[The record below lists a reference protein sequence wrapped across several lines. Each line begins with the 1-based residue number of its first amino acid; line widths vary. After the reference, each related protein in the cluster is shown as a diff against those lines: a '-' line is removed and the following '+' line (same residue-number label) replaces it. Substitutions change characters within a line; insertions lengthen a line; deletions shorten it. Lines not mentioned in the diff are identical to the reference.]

1 MSSATTPD
9 AEIDVA
15 DRVGCAKCRWSL
27 GGCGS
32 CRTQP
37 PSDRAR
43 CPPLH
48 ARPGYVAWA
57 KRNGIV
63 VNARAK
69 AATRART
76 EKMTEGARKKA
87 KTRETAD
94 SDEAEFEEATRA
106 KRATTLER
114 EADRETVNRETA
126 ERAVVERTREAAAR
140 EAAAREAAAREAAAK
155 QFTVDVDCGRFR
167 SDIVGR
173 HGDNLKVLRFK
184 SGARVQVHPENETM
198 IQVYGTRERIV
209 KAKEAI
215 TEALQKAEERA
226 KERAAR
232 GTTPVK
238 PKKPALNVMNIVNDM
253 KKPIERDSLE
263 ALAALQDR
271 SQTEEAEVAMLDAQ
285 SQAAVDDFLGKLSQI
300 TRSRQSIFEITSVA
314 LAMSSREGVPEAV
327 VSTLRE
333 QMSNESTSAS
343 TRLTLLFV
351 VDSIAQ
357 ASNVESRGGS
367 HAVHAMYTRALRKHI
382 ADIIK
387 HVIAVI
393 KVDEA
398 TEMKGVEV
406 PDGATIGEA
415 HARYRRQAVQK
426 VLAIWEK
433 RGVMGANDIAI
444 GKKAISK
451 FRHEHLKKR
460 AREFDARLERQP
472 EAKIKVQSD
481 GLNANEFDDI
491 AAMLGNQYGGIDASG
506 IDLSMLRAKRVD
518 DAADTPASP
527 KHTQKVYMDWDS
539 APPQGDTGAFETTR
553 LSPGSVRDPKSAHRS
568 FLTESGELD

>member
-9 AEIDVA
+9 AEVDVA

-32 CRTQP
+32 CRTKP

-63 VNARAK
+63 VDARAK

-76 EKMTEGARKKA
+76 EKMTEGARK
-87 KTRETAD
+87 TTTT
-94 SDEAEFEEATRA
+94 DEAEFEEATRA

-114 EADRETVNRETA
+114 EADREAVDREAA
-126 ERAVVERTREAAAR
+126 ERAVVERAREAAAR
-140 EAAAREAAAREAAAK
+140 EAAAREAAAREAAAREAAEK

-173 HGDNLKVLRFK
+173 NGDNLKVLRFK
-184 SGARVQVHPENETM
+184 SGAHVQVHPENETM

-253 KKPIERDSLE
+253 KRPIERDSLE

-357 ASNVESRGGS
+357 ASSVESRGGS
-367 HAVHAMYTRALRKHI
+367 HAVHAMYARALRKHI

-415 HARYRRQAVQK
+415 HARFRRQAVQK
-426 VLAIWEK
+426 ILAIWEK

-481 GLNANEFDDI
+481 GLHANEFDDI

-527 KHTQKVYMDWDS
+527 KHTQNVYMDWDL
-539 APPQGDTGAFETTR
+539 APPQGETGAFETTR
-553 LSPGSVRDPKSAHRS
+553 LSPGSVSDPKSAHRS
-568 FLTESGELD
+568 FLAESGELD